1 MSVDEALVVLKK
13 CIKEVQTRM
22 IISQPKFTIKV
33 RPMSLLLNRVLL
45 AVSVDGHAEF
55 TFADLLLLL
64 TGGCSV
70 TTWTHV

>member
-33 RPMSLLLNRVLL
+33 RPMTHLMSLCFSRQGAL
-45 AVSVDGHAEF
+45 DCQCG
-55 TFADLLLLL
+55 
-64 TGGCSV
+64 
-70 TTWTHV
+70 